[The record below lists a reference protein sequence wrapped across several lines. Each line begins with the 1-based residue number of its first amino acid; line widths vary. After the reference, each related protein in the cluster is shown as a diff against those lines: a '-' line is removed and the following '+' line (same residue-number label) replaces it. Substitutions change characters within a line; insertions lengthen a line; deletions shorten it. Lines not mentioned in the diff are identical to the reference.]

1 MIDRTSHT
9 DAEREARTKPGLPAD
24 AQQPFYRPA
33 DDRHERMAFRYTGN
47 SGLVL
52 PAISLGLWHNFG
64 DDVPFAR
71 QRAIVRR
78 AFDLGITQFDLA
90 NNYGPPFGA
99 AEENFGRIFAKDLRP
114 YRDEL
119 VITTKAG
126 WHMWPGRYG
135 WGGSRKHVLASLEA
149 SLTRMG
155 LDHVDIFYSHRVDL
169 DTPLEETMGALAT
182 AVHQGKARYV
192 GISSYSPARTREAA
206 RVLRELGTPLL
217 IHQPNYSM
225 FNRWIEAELLDVLE
239 AEGAGCIPFSPLAQ
253 GLLTDK
259 YLDGVP
265 AGSRATQGK
274 TIFDDQLSEENLTRV
289 RALNEIA
296 RRRGQSLAQM
306 AILWVLRDPR
316 VTSALVGA
324 SSPEQLEDTV
334 GALEGAPFSDEEL
347 ADIDRHAQAGAG
359 VDLWNVSAGV

>member
-1 MIDRTSHT
+1 MIDRTSHN
-9 DAEREARTKPGLPAD
+9 DAEREAREKPELPAE
-24 AQQPFYRPA
+24 AKQPFYWA
-33 DDRHERMAFRYTGN
+33 AEDRYAKARFRYVGN
-47 SGLVL
+47 SGLQL

-64 DDVPFAR
+64 DDTPFDR
-71 QRAIVRR
+71 QRATVRK

-90 NNYGPPFGA
+90 NNYGPPFGS
-99 AEENFGRIFAKDLRP
+99 AEENFGRIIAKDLAP

-126 WHMWPGRYG
+126 WDMWPGPYG
-135 WGGSRKHVLASLEA
+135 WRGSRKHLLASLEA
-149 SLTRMG
+149 SLERMG
-155 LDHVDIFYSHRVDL
+155 LDHVDIFYSHRIDL

-192 GISSYSPARTREAA
+192 GISSYSPARTAEAA
-206 RVLRELGTPLL
+206 RILRELGTPLL

-265 AGSRATQGK
+265 EGSRASQGK
-274 TIFDDQLSEENLTRV
+274 SLFGEQLSEANIERV
-289 RALNEIA
+289 RALNDIA

-306 AILWVLRDPR
+306 AIAWVLRDPR
-316 VTSALVGA
+316 VSSALIGA
-324 SSPEQLEDTV
+324 SSPAQLEDSV
-334 GALEGAPFSDEEL
+334 GALEGASFSDEEL
-347 ADIDRHAQAGAG
+347 AEIDRYAVPGSG
-359 VDLWNVSAGV
+359 VDLWNVSAGL

>member
-1 MIDRTSHT
+1 MIDRTSHS
-9 DAEREARTKPGLPAD
+9 DAEREAREKPELPAED
-24 AQQPFYRPA
+24 LQPFYWA
-33 DDRHERMAFRYTGN
+33 AEDRYAQMGFRYVGQ
-47 SGLVL
+47 SGLQL

-64 DDVPFAR
+64 DDTPFAR
-71 QRAIVRR
+71 QRAIVRK

-90 NNYGPPFGA
+90 NNYGPPFGSS
-99 AEENFGRIFAKDLRP
+99 EENFGRIFAKDLAP

-126 WHMWPGRYG
+126 WHMWPGESG

-149 SLTRMG
+149 SLKRMG
-155 LDHVDIFYSHRVDL
+155 LDHVDIFYSHRIDL
-169 DTPLEETMGALAT
+169 DTPIEETMSALAT
-182 AVHQGKARYV
+182 AVHEGKARYV

-206 RVLRELGTPLL
+206 RLLRELGTPLI

-253 GLLTDK
+253 GLLTSK
-259 YLDGVP
+259 YLEGVP
-265 AGSRATQGK
+265 AGSRATQDK
-274 TIFDDQLSEENLTRV
+274 TIFGDQLSEENLARV

-296 RRRGQSLAQM
+296 QRRGQSLAQM

-316 VTSALVGA
+316 VSSALVGA
-324 SSPEQLEDTV
+324 SSPEQLEDSV
-334 GALEGAPFSDEEL
+334 GALDGAPFSAEEL
-347 ADIDRHAQAGAG
+347 AEIDRYAQPGAG
-359 VDLWNVSAGV
+359 VDLWNVSAGL